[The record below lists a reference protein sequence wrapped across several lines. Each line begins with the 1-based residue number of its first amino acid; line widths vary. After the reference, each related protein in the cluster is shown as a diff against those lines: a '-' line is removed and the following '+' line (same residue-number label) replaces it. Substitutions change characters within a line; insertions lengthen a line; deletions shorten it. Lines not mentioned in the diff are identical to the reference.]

1 MFLSENSIKENTI
14 KNIIGRWKASS
25 LRFTKYSAIENKY
38 NKKGELI
45 LFDYTNT
52 IIYTSSKKYPINAE
66 YFIWTSDPILARI
79 RKAKHLFIDATFHHP
94 DKFSQLLIII
104 FKDIITS
111 DYYPGFYILMSNK
124 TEILYDLVFKS
135 LIRILSQQSVY
146 KIELETITTDT
157 ETSLINDVHNNFVDV
172 KHIGCWFHLNQDLIR
187 EAKIMGLFNTK
198 NKNIDTKSTYQIITE
213 LSLLPLNY
221 KGDINILKEKINL
234 ILLQYPVYENYI
246 TNYFIE
252 CKLKYFI
259 DGS

>member
-1 MFLSENSIKENTI
+1 
-14 KNIIGRWKASS
+14 
-25 LRFTKYSAIENKY
+25 
-38 NKKGELI
+38 
-45 LFDYTNT
+45 
-52 IIYTSSKKYPINAE
+52 
-66 YFIWTSDPILARI
+66 
-79 RKAKHLFIDATFHHP
+79 
-94 DKFSQLLIII
+94 
-104 FKDIITS
+104 
-111 DYYPGFYILMSNK
+111 MSNK
-124 TEILYDLVFKS
+124 NEILYDLVFKS
-135 LIRILSQQSVY
+135 LIRILSQQNVY

-157 ETSLINDVHNNFVDV
+157 ETSLINAVHNNFVDV
-172 KHIGCWFHLNQDLIR
+172 KRIGCWFHLNQDLIR

-198 NKNIDTKSTYQIITE
+198 NKNIDTESTYQIITE